1 MSASHPSS
9 SSSPSSSRAKK
20 WDRDLPLLTRPEI
33 AQRICDGQQLIIL
46 HGEVLNVS
54 AWSVYH
60 PGGALALLHFVGRD
74 ASDEIEA
81 YHCPETLARMK
92 KFIAGRVEL
101 DSKGWLPLTP
111 PITLGLVRHPNG
123 VKNNWL
129 KEGSVSLG
137 TSILAGMANLPITLN
152 SEHEPIPVPTTEK
165 SDGIPLSSGPGT
177 DQTIYTLTVDQLEP
191 PTSELDRE
199 VEYKRSKA
207 FQELKKRI
215 SEAGLFKP
223 SGWLYGY
230 ETEIIRYLLL
240 ASGAWGL
247 WYYTN
252 GWIGQMTSALCLGLL
267 FQQLAFVVHDAG
279 HKGITTDY
287 FWDRMIGMTVA
298 SWIGGLSV
306 GWWCDNH
313 NIHHLVTN
321 HPEHDPDIQHI
332 PFFAIS
338 KDFFGS
344 LWSTYYKRVMAM
356 DAFSK
361 IMISV
366 QHKVYYVVLSLA
378 RFNLYANSYIY
389 LLGPRPK
396 RDNFWRYELAGIA
409 WYWFYYLSMLRSLPT
424 WQMRVAYLLVSHIAA
439 SPVHVQIVLSHFACP
454 TDDLGPTESFPS
466 RQLRTTMD
474 VICSENIEFIHGGL
488 HLQVTHH
495 LFPRLPR
502 HNLRA
507 ASLLVKQYCEEQD
520 IVYKEYGWMDGNKQV
535 LGVLKDVANQ
545 LDLLK
550 KVADGEIQERMM
562 K

>member
-1 MSASHPSS
+1 MS
-9 SSSPSSSRAKK
+9 K
-20 WDRDLPLLTRPEI
+20 RDLPLLTRPEI
-33 AQRICDGQQLIIL
+33 AQRICSGQQLIIL
-46 HGEVLNVS
+46 HSEVINVTS
-54 AWSVYH
+54 WSPFH

-81 YHCPETLARMK
+81 YHCDATLERMK
-92 KFIAGRVEL
+92 KYVVGRVEL
-101 DSKGWLPLTP
+101 DEKGWKPLTP
-111 PITLGLVRHPNG
+111 PIALGLIRHPNG
-123 VKNNWL
+123 IKNNWV
-129 KEGSVSLG
+129 KEGAVTLG
-137 TSILAGMANLPITLN
+137 SSILNVPITLN
-152 SEHEPIPVPTTEK
+152 DEKAPIPTSLP
-165 SDGIPLSSGPGT
+165 SDTQLRETNPK
-177 DQTIYTLTVDQLEP
+177 IYTLSPEEIEP

-199 VEYKRSKA
+199 IEYKRSRA
-207 FQELKKRI
+207 FQELKRRI
-215 SEAGLFKP
+215 VDAGLFRP
-223 SGWLYGY
+223 SGLLYGY
-230 ETEIIRYLLL
+230 ETEVVRYLLL
-240 ASGAWGL
+240 AAGAWGL
-247 WYYTN
+247 FFYTN

-287 FWDRMIGMTVA
+287 FKDRMIGMTVA

-344 LWSTYYKRVMAM
+344 LWSTYYKRVMAL
-356 DAFSK
+356 DGFSK
-361 IMISV
+361 VMISV
-366 QHKVYYVVLSLA
+366 QHKLYYIVLSLA
-378 RFNLYANSYIY
+378 RFNLYANSYMY
-389 LLGPRPK
+389 LLGPKPK
-396 RDNFWRYELAGIA
+396 RDNFWRYEIAGIA
-409 WYWFYYLSMLRSLPT
+409 FYWFYYLSMLKSLPS
-424 WQMRVAYLLVSHIAA
+424 WQMRLGYLLVSHIAA
-439 SPVHVQIVLSHFACP
+439 SPVHVQIVLSHFACS
-454 TDDLGPTESFPS
+454 TEDLGPTESFPS

-474 VICSENIEFIHGGL
+474 VICSPNIEFIHGGL

-502 HNLRA
+502 HNLRS

-520 IVYKEYGWMDGNKQV
+520 MVYKEYGWMDGNKQV
-535 LGVLKDVANQ
+535 LSVLKDVANQ
-545 LDLLK
+545 LELLK

>member
-1 MSASHPSS
+1 MSS
-9 SSSPSSSRAKK
+9 STK
-20 WDRDLPLLTRPEI
+20 RDVPLLTRPQI
-33 AQRICDGQQLIIL
+33 AQRICEGQQLIIL
-46 HGEVLNVS
+46 HSEVINVS
-54 AWSVYH
+54 SWSPYH

-81 YHCPETLARMK
+81 YHCDATLERMK
-92 KFIAGRVEL
+92 KYVVGRVEV
-101 DSKGWLPLTP
+101 DEKGWKPLTP
-111 PITLGLVRHPNG
+111 PIALGLIRHPNG
-123 VKNNWL
+123 VKNNWV
-129 KEGSVSLG
+129 KEGMVTLG
-137 TSILAGMANLPITLN
+137 QSILQQQQVNIPITLN
-152 SEHEPIPVPTTEK
+152 DDKAPIP
-165 SDGIPLSSGPGT
+165 
-177 DQTIYTLTVDQLEP
+177 TISASVDPSEIQLKETNVDIYRLTVEQLEP
-191 PTSELDRE
+191 PNSELDRE
-199 VEYKRSKA
+199 IEYKRSKA
-207 FQELKKRI
+207 FQELKKRVKD
-215 SEAGLFKP
+215 AGLFKP

-230 ETEIIRYLLL
+230 ETEIIRYIAL
-240 ASGAWGL
+240 ALGAYGL
-247 WYYTN
+247 FYYTN
-252 GWIGQMTSALCLGLL
+252 GWLGQMTSALCLGLL

-344 LWSTYYKRVMAM
+344 LWSTYYKRVMAL
-356 DAFSK
+356 DGFSK
-361 IMISV
+361 VMISV
-366 QHKVYYVVLSLA
+366 QHKLYYIVLSLA
-378 RFNLYANSYIY
+378 RFNLYANSYMY
-389 LLGPRPK
+389 LLGPKPK
-396 RDNFWRYELAGIA
+396 RDNYWRYEIAGIA
-409 WYWFYYLSMLRSLPT
+409 WYWFYYLSMLKSLPS
-424 WQMRVAYLLVSHIAA
+424 WKMRLAYLLVSHIAA
-439 SPVHVQIVLSHFACP
+439 SPVHVQIVLSHFACS
-454 TDDLGPTESFPS
+454 TEDLGPTESFPS

-474 VICSENIEFIHGGL
+474 VICSPNIEFIHGGL

-520 IVYKEYGWMDGNKQV
+520 IVYKEYGWLNGNQQV
-535 LGVLKDVANQ
+535 LTVLKDVANQ
-545 LDLLK
+545 LELLK

>member
-1 MSASHPSS
+1 MTNPVA
-9 SSSPSSSRAKK
+9 SSSRPK
-20 WDRDLPLLTRPEI
+20 RDLPLLTRPEI

-46 HGEVLNVS
+46 HSEVLNVS
-54 AWSVYH
+54 SWSIYH

-81 YHCPETLARMK
+81 YHCPETLKRMK
-92 KFIAGRVEL
+92 KFIVGKVKL

-111 PITLGLVRHPNG
+111 PIALGLIKHPNG
-123 VKNNWL
+123 LKNNWL

-137 TSILAGMANLPITLN
+137 SNILQNNLPITLGSSN
-152 SEHEPIPVPTTEK
+152 EPLPSKLVDELNIGKVEDEIIFNLKSE
-165 SDGIPLSSGPGT
+165 
-177 DQTIYTLTVDQLEP
+177 QLEP
-191 PTSELDRE
+191 AISDLDRE
-199 VEYKRSKA
+199 IEYNRSKA

-215 SEAGLFKP
+215 TDAGLFKP

-230 ETEIIRYLLL
+230 ETEIIRYLIL
-240 ASGAWGL
+240 AGGAWGL
-247 WYYTN
+247 FFFTN

-396 RDNFWRYELAGIA
+396 RDKFWTYELAGIA
-409 WYWFYYLSMLRSLPT
+409 WYWFYYLSMLKSLPT
-424 WQMRVAYLLVSHIAA
+424 WQMRLGYLLVSHIAA
-439 SPVHVQIVLSHFACP
+439 SPVHVQIVLSHFACS
-454 TDDLGPTESFPS
+454 TEDLGPTESFPS

-507 ASLLVKQYCEEQD
+507 ASLMVKQYCEEQD